1 MNRKLPEE
9 SSEQPGEDPVE
20 HAFAVLTPD
29 YVLQAVEAQGFETD
43 GRMLVLNSY
52 ENRVYQVGVEESE
65 PVIVKFY
72 RPDRW
77 TSEQIQEEHDF
88 CFELADHEL
97 PVVTPMLAVDTLG
110 AERRTLLEYEDFQL
124 SVFARKGG
132 RAPELDNLD
141 NLHTLGKCMGQMH
154 RIGQSKA
161 FEYRPSLTLESY
173 GENSMNFVLDNMIPD
188 YLREAYQSLCTDL
201 LSLIKQR
208 FDACESVQWIRTHS
222 DCHIGNILWRDDA
235 PHFVD
240 FDDAR
245 MAPAIQDLWMLL
257 SGDRFQ
263 QIEQLGELIEGYE
276 MFQPFDTSELQLI
289 EPLRTLRM
297 MHHCAWL
304 SRRWDDPAFPLHF
317 SWFNTERYWGEHIL
331 QLREQFALLQESPL
345 QLAP

>member
-1 MNRKLPEE
+1 MANVAIKDEPP
-9 SSEQPGEDPVE
+9 SKPPE
-20 HAFAVLTPD
+20 HAFAKLTPD

-43 GRMLVLNSY
+43 GRMLALNSY
-52 ENRVYQVGVEESE
+52 ENRVYQVGLEDAE

-77 TSEQIQEEHDF
+77 SADQIQEEHDF
-88 CFELADHEL
+88 TFELEEHEL
-97 PVVTPMLAVDTLG
+97 SAVTPWLNSHKKS
-110 AERRTLLEYEDFQL
+110 LLKYEDFML
-124 SVFARKGG
+124 TVFPRRGG

-141 NLHTLGKCMGQMH
+141 NLYTLGQCMGRMH
-154 RIGQSKA
+154 LIGQSKP
-161 FEYRPSLTLESY
+161 FKYRTSLDIETYGQQSMDYVLEH
-173 GENSMNFVLDNMIPD
+173 MIPD
-188 YLREAYQSLCTDL
+188 YLREAYESLCNDL
-201 LSLIKQR
+201 LLVIRER
-208 FDACESVQWIRTHS
+208 FAACDSVKWIRTHT

-263 QIEQLGELIEGYE
+263 QTAQMSEIIEGYE
-276 MFQPFDTSELQLI
+276 VFQPFNTQELKLI

-297 MHHCAWL
+297 MHYCAWL

-331 QLREQFALLQESPL
+331 ELREQFAILQEPTL